1 MPSPYELS
9 LQNGN
14 VVDIR
19 AFNPLPPWCLE
30 ENISMQSHIHTH
42 THTHSRVCT
51 CLLQSCPA
59 FCNPIGYSVPGSS
72 VHAILQARILEWVAM
87 PFSMG
92 SSQLRDWTCVSCIAD
107 RFFTHWTTWEVST
120 HTHTHTHTH
129 ARKFLEYLIS
139 CANLKTEQNI
149 WFLHILGWSPN

>member
-30 ENISMQSHIHTH
+30 ENISMQSHTH
-42 THTHSRVCT
+42 TLT
-51 CLLQSCPA
+51 CVHVPAQSLQLCPA
-59 FCNPIGYSVPGSS
+59 LCNPIGYSVPGSS
-72 VHAILQARILEWVAM
+72 VHAILQARILEWVAR

-92 SSQLRDWTCVSCIAD
+92 SSQLRDWTCVSCIAG
-107 RFFTHWTTWEVST
+107 RFFTHWATWEVST
-120 HTHTHTHTH
+120 HMHTHTHTH